1 MQNRLFDKLKI
12 DIAALINAGCMTAL
26 FGCAWLLFYSKN
38 MFMPFSL
45 VGHTFLLALF
55 SIIYMLCFS
64 LYGTFK
70 ISISRISELI
80 YDQVLSLAITDG
92 IMYIMIVLLCRN
104 FQSIV
109 PLFWIFVAQICV
121 ALIWSMLIHKWYFD
135 THHPKRTIIIWDVRT
150 RFSNLI
156 ATYGLEKRYHV
167 VRQIHVSECLD
178 NIGECLDGM
187 EAVFL
192 SGIHSQDRN
201 KIIKYCVMNNIDSY
215 VIPRVGDTIMSAA
228 KPIHLFHLP
237 VMKVERY
244 CPSVLYTVLKRI
256 GDIVV
261 SGIALIVL
269 SPLMLIVAIIIKA
282 TDGGTVFYRQRRL
295 TINGKEFYVLK
306 FRSMRMDAEKDGVA
320 RLSTGAADDRI
331 TPIGRVIRAVRI
343 DELPQL
349 INILKGEMAIVGPR
363 PERPEIAAEYEKQM
377 PEFRLRLQ
385 AKAGLTGNAQVYGRY
400 NTTPYDKLL
409 MDLSY
414 IANPSIVEDFKICM
428 ATIKILFMPESTEGI
443 AEGARTAMEVESSA
457 FEKKEQQIRAKIK
470 GF

>member
-1 MQNRLFDKLKI
+1 MQRKLLDKLQI
-12 DIAALINAGCMTAL
+12 DIAALINDSFMTTL
-26 FGCAWLLFYSKN
+26 FGCVWFLFYSEN
-38 MFMPFSL
+38 MLMPFSL
-45 VGHTFLLALF
+45 VGHSFILALF

-64 LYGTFK
+64 LYGAFK
-70 ISISRISELI
+70 ISISRVSELV

-92 IMYIMIVLLCRN
+92 IMYIIVVLLCRD
-104 FQSIV
+104 FQNV
-109 PLFWIFVAQICV
+109 GPLLMIFFAQSCV
-121 ALIWSMLIHKWYFD
+121 AMIWSMLTHKWYFS
-135 THHPKRTIIIWDVRT
+135 THHPKRTIIIWDECSE
-150 RFSNLI
+150 FNKLI
-156 ATYGLEKRYHV
+156 ATYGLEKRYKV
-167 VRQIHVSECLD
+167 VRQIHISECLGD
-178 NIGECLDGM
+178 IKGCLNGM

-192 SGIHSQDRN
+192 SGIHSKDRN

-215 VIPRVGDTIMSAA
+215 MIPRVGDTIMSAA
-228 KPIHLFHLP
+228 KPVYLFHSP

-244 CPSVLYTVLKRI
+244 CPSILYMVLKRI

-261 SGIALIVL
+261 SGLALIIL

-363 PERPEIAAEYEKQM
+363 PERPEIAAEYEEQM

-385 AKAGLTGNAQVYGRY
+385 AKAGLTGSAQVYGRY
-400 NTTPYDKLL
+400 NTTPYHKLL
-409 MDLSY
+409 LDLSY
-414 IANPSIVEDFKICM
+414 LARPSIMEDFKICM
-428 ATIKILFMPESTEGI
+428 ATVKILFMPESTEGV
-443 AEGARTAMEVESSA
+443 AEGARTAIETEGFNSG
-457 FEKKEQQIRAKIK
+457 KKEQRISA
-470 GF
+470 